1 MTGAVPASRPVVLA
15 TAAELP
21 GLHADDGPLL
31 DALSHRDVPWRVLA
45 WDDPSVDWSTAALVV
60 IRSTWDYVPRRAEFV
75 TWAQRVAAVTTLWN
89 PAEVVAWNTDKRYL
103 RRLAE
108 AGVDIVPTRW
118 LDRRTSADLAALLD
132 DAGWVEA
139 VVKPVVSAGSIG
151 TIRCYREEAAAAQ
164 AHLDALLA
172 GGDVMVQPY
181 VAGVET
187 DGELSVVWID
197 GSLTHAIRKIP
208 REGDFRVQEEFGG
221 RYEPTRLDD
230 DLRAAA
236 GAVLAQVE
244 TGCRYGRV
252 DLVPAPDGGHWLI
265 EVELVEPQLFLRH
278 EPSAAERLAD
288 AIAAAWQ
295 ADVSTPRS
303 TT

>member
-1 MTGAVPASRPVVLA
+1 MTGAVPPSRPVVLA

-21 GLHADDGPLL
+21 GLHTDDGPLL
-31 DALSHRDVPWRVLA
+31 DALSRRHVPWRVLA
-45 WDDPSVDWSTAALVV
+45 WDDPSVDWSKAALVV

-75 TWAQRVAAVTTLWN
+75 TWAQRVTAVTTLWN

-103 RRLAE
+103 RRLADT
-108 AGVDIVPTRW
+108 GIGIVPTLW
-118 LDRRTSADLAALLD
+118 LDRGTTADLAALLD
-132 DAGWVEA
+132 DAGWVES

-151 TIRCYREEAAAAQ
+151 TIRCHRAEAAAAQ
-164 AHLDALLA
+164 GHLDALLA
-172 GGDVMVQPY
+172 KGDVMVQPY

-187 DGELSVVWID
+187 EGELSVVWID
-197 GSLTHAIRKIP
+197 GALTHAIRKVP
-208 REGDFRVQEEFGG
+208 RRGDFRVQEEFGG
-221 RYEPTRLDD
+221 RYEPAQLDD

-244 TGCRYGRV
+244 PDCRYGRV

-265 EVELVEPQLFLRH
+265 EVELVEPQLFLRY
-278 EPSAAERLAD
+278 EPAAAERLAD

-295 ADVSTPRS
+295 ADASLPRS